1 MLVAPPSASSD
12 TASGTD
18 GGTGRYPVV
27 LHAPAKLTLSLAV
40 TGVRPDGLHLIRAEM
55 VTLDL
60 YDTLELAPGGSGLTV
75 VGGGDDVPT
84 GPDNLVTKALELVG
98 QTAAVRL
105 TKRIPSQA
113 GLGGGSSDAGAI
125 LRWAGF
131 DDLEAAAARLGADV
145 AFCAVGGRALVEG
158 IGEQVRP
165 LPFEPLTVTLV
176 TPPLAC
182 PTGAVYRAWDELGG
196 PTGEAGN
203 DLEPAALHLVP
214 ELARWRDELADS
226 TGQRPRLAGS
236 GSTWFVE
243 GDHPAPGRVVC
254 RTTEAPVE
262 ADPSSNAAPAAGPE

>member
-1 MLVAPPSASSD
+1 MLVAPPSVGSD
-12 TASGTD
+12 TATGTR
-18 GGTGRYPVV
+18 RYPVV
-27 LHAPAKLTLSLAV
+27 LQAPAKLTLSLAV

-60 YDTLELAPGGSGLTV
+60 HDTLELAPGGSGLTV
-75 VGGGDDVPT
+75 VGGGDDVPV
-84 GPDNLVTKALELVG
+84 GPDNLVTRALELVG
-98 QTAAVRL
+98 RTAAVRL

-131 DDLEAAAARLGADV
+131 GDLEAAAVRLGADV
-145 AFCAVGGRALVEG
+145 AFCTVGGRALVEG

-165 LPFEPLTVTLV
+165 LPFKPLTVTLV

-182 PTGAVYRAWDELGG
+182 PTGAVYQAWDELGG

-203 DLEPAALHLVP
+203 DLEPAALHVVP
-214 ELARWRDELADS
+214 ELARWRDELAES

-243 GDHPAPGRVVC
+243 GDHRGPGRVVC
-254 RTTEAPVE
+254 RTTEAPGE
-262 ADPSSNAAPAAGPE
+262 ADTSSDVVPSAGPE